1 MCFSWLQ
8 IQPIS
13 YNYAKLNF
21 NFWDITLQLWQLKM
35 TCFTRVYLLGGAHVG
50 VGHLADGHTPRLQ
63 HLQHLLPVRCLGDGG
78 DVKNDPV

>member
-1 MCFSWLQ
+1 
-8 IQPIS
+8 
-13 YNYAKLNF
+13 
-21 NFWDITLQLWQLKM
+21 M